1 MMSNTKPFFR
11 ADQVGSLLRPRRLL
25 DARQQWKVGEIG
37 RKELRDI
44 EDDAIAEC
52 VRLQEDIGLQAVT
65 DGEFRREN
73 WWIDF
78 ISAIDG
84 IEIGTPDAGAGFFS
98 DENNPGGH
106 VPMNVLTTGRLGG
119 GGAISIA
126 DFEFLKAQTSKTPKV
141 MIPSP
146 SRIHFHGGRAAV
158 DADVYPSMDDF
169 WNDVAAVYQAEIAAL
184 EARGCTYIQID
195 DPVLTYFLDDRL
207 RGNVTDIGEDPDLLL
222 GLYGDVLGACISRRS
237 ADTTIA
243 IHLCRGNAQSQ
254 WIAAG
259 SYDRMAAEL
268 FPRLAVDSWFLE
280 YDDER
285 SGGFEPLRHI
295 PDGTKV
301 VLGLVTTKTGRM
313 EDRDEIRARITE
325 AAKVIPLE
333 NLGLSPQCGFA
344 SVDIG
349 NKIAFEDQNA
359 KLRMIIETA
368 ADVWNGAAS

>member
-1 MMSNTKPFFR
+1 MNDAGPFFR
-11 ADQVGSLLRPRRLL
+11 ADQVGSLLRPQRLL
-25 DARQQWKVGEIG
+25 DARRDWKAGELDRG
-37 RKELRDI
+37 ELRQI
-44 EDDAIAEC
+44 EDGAIAEC
-52 VRLQEDIGLQAVT
+52 VRLQEEIGLQAVT

-84 IEIGTPDAGAGFFS
+84 IEISDPDTGAGFLG
-98 DENNPGGH
+98 DDDKPGGY
-106 VPMNVLTTGRLGG
+106 VPKNVLTTGRLGG
-119 GGAISIA
+119 GGAISVA
-126 DFEFLKAQTSKTPKV
+126 DFEFLKAQTSRTPKM

-158 DADVYPSMDDF
+158 DAEVYPSMDDF

-184 EARGCTYIQID
+184 EASGCAYIQID

-207 RGNVTDIGEDPDLLL
+207 RKNASAIGEDPDRLL
-222 GLYGDVLGACISRRS
+222 GLYGDVINACISRRS
-237 ADTTIA
+237 AGTRIA

-285 SGGFEPLRHI
+285 SGGFEPLRHM
-295 PDGTKV
+295 PDDTRV

-313 EDRDEIRARITE
+313 EDRDEIRARIAE
-325 AAKVIPLE
+325 AAKVVPIE
-333 NLGLSPQCGFA
+333 RLGLSPQCGFA
-344 SVDIG
+344 SVDVG
-349 NKIAFEDQNA
+349 NRIAFEDQNA
-359 KLRMIIETA
+359 KLAMVVELA
-368 ADVWNGAAS
+368 ADVWGGTAS

>member
-1 MMSNTKPFFR
+1 MSNARPFFR
-11 ADQVGSLLRPRRLL
+11 ADQVGSLLRPQRLL
-25 DARQQWKVGEIG
+25 DARQKWQAGEMG
-37 RKELRDI
+37 RDELREI

-52 VRLQEDIGLQAVT
+52 VRLQEKIGLEAIT

-84 IEIGTPDAGAGFFS
+84 IEISAPDTEAGFFS
-98 DENNPGGH
+98 DKDNQGGY
-106 VPMNVLTTGRLGG
+106 VPKNVLTTCKLGG
-119 GGAISIA
+119 GGAISVA
-126 DFEFLKAQTSKTPKV
+126 DFEFLKAQTSRTPKV

-169 WNDVAAVYQAEIAAL
+169 WNDIAAVYQAEIAAL
-184 EARGCTYIQID
+184 EACGCTYIQID

-207 RGNVTDIGEDPDLLL
+207 RGNVGDIGEDPDLLL

-237 ADTTIA
+237 ANTTIA

-313 EDRDEIRARITE
+313 EDRDEIRARIAE
-325 AAKVIPLE
+325 AAKVVPLE

-344 SVDIG
+344 SIDIG
-349 NKIAFEDQNA
+349 NKIAFDDQNA
-359 KLRMIIETA
+359 KLGMIVKIA
-368 ADVWNGAAS
+368 AEVWDDAAS

>member
-1 MMSNTKPFFR
+1 MSNAKPFFR
-11 ADQVGSLLRPRRLL
+11 ADQVGSLLRPRHLL
-25 DARQQWKVGEIG
+25 DARQKWQADEIS
-37 RKELRDI
+37 REELREI
-44 EDDAIAEC
+44 EDGAIAEC
-52 VRLQEDIGLQAVT
+52 VRLQEEIGLEAIT

-84 IEIGTPDAGAGFFS
+84 IKISAPDTDAGFFS
-98 DENNPGGH
+98 DEDNPGGY
-106 VPMNVLTTGRLGG
+106 VPKNVLTTGRLGG

-126 DFEFLKAQTSKTPKV
+126 DFEFLKAQTSRTPKV
-141 MIPSP
+141 TIPSP

-158 DADVYPSMDDF
+158 NADVYPSMDDF

-207 RGNVTDIGEDPDLLL
+207 RGNVADIGEDPDLLL
-222 GLYGDVLGACISRRS
+222 GLYGDVLDTCISRRS
-237 ADTTIA
+237 ANTTIS

-254 WIAAG
+254 WIAVG

-313 EDRDEIRARITE
+313 EERDEIRARIAE
-325 AAKVIPLE
+325 AAKVVPFE
-333 NLGLSPQCGFA
+333 NLALSPQCGFA
-344 SVDIG
+344 SIDIG

-359 KLRMIIETA
+359 KLRMIVEIA
-368 ADVWNGAAS
+368 ADVWDDAAS

>member
-1 MMSNTKPFFR
+1 MSDARPFFR
-11 ADQVGSLLRPRRLL
+11 ADQVGSLLRPQRLL
-25 DARQQWKVGEIG
+25 DARRKWQAGEIG
-37 RKELRDI
+37 RGELRQI
-44 EDDAIAEC
+44 EDGAIAEC
-52 VRLQEDIGLQAVT
+52 VRLQEEIGLQAVT

-84 IEIGTPDAGAGFFS
+84 IEISEPDAGAGFFG
-98 DENNPGGH
+98 DDDKPGGY
-106 VPMNVLTTGRLGG
+106 VPKNVLTTGKLGG
-119 GGAISIA
+119 GGAISVG
-126 DFEFLKAQTSKTPKV
+126 DFEFLKAQTSRTPKV

-158 DADVYPSMDDF
+158 DAEIYPSMDDF
-169 WNDVAAVYQAEIAAL
+169 WNDVASVYQAEIAAL
-184 EARGCTYIQID
+184 EASGCTYIQID

-207 RGNVTDIGEDPDLLL
+207 RKNASAIGEDPDRLL
-222 GLYGDVLGACISRRS
+222 GLYGDVINACVSRRS
-237 ADTTIA
+237 AGTVIA

-285 SGGFEPLRHI
+285 SGGFEPLRHM
-295 PDGTKV
+295 PDGTRV

-313 EDRDEIRARITE
+313 EDRDEIRARIAD
-325 AAKVIPLE
+325 AAKVVPLE

-344 SVDIG
+344 SVDVG

-359 KLRMIIETA
+359 KLGMVVELA
-368 ADVWNGAAS
+368 ADVWGGTVS